1 MSPAKEK
8 YYRSLFNVSAVYDV
22 LLGVTFMFFAERA
35 FAALGISDKLPAIR
49 GYLTL
54 LGAFVLVIGIAYFLI
69 ARGDLKQNVDLI
81 LVGVLYKL
89 AYAGTAFYYWY
100 QGHLPHVAFG
110 ALFGVADAVFFVLM
124 AECYML
130 LKREIKG

>member
-1 MSPAKEK
+1 MSPVKEK
-8 YYRSLFNVSAVYDV
+8 YYRSLFTLSAVYDV

-69 ARGDLKQNVDLI
+69 ARGDLKRNVDLI

-89 AYAGTAFYYWY
+89 AYAGTAFYWY

>member
-69 ARGDLKQNVDLI
+69 ARGDLKRNVDLI